1 MTAPAVLPSAL
12 VAHGIGSR
20 EDLPLPLGWAV
31 AGAAT
36 AVVLSF
42 VLLGVLWR
50 EPRLDAA
57 AAGHP
62 LPAALAGVLDA
73 PAFRRVL
80 AGLGLALAALTLLA
94 LLFGPDGA
102 LNPVPYVVYVL
113 VWVGLVPASVL
124 FGPVWRQVNPV
135 RTVHALLNR
144 ALGLDPR
151 DGVRPLPAGLG
162 WWPAAVG
169 LFGFAWLELVSTDP
183 AALSTLRIAI
193 ALYVAV
199 QLLAGVRLRQ
209 SLVRPRRRVRGV
221 VGPVRPDGAAGAARG
236 RRPGAAAPADRADRH
251 RGRAGAGRDR
261 GGDARVDRVRRA
273 LGLDRVGRV
282 RPVAGRLRARPSGPW
297 ACSPP
302 CWSSP
307 GCSWRAREP
316 PAGWAAWGWGRP
328 PRAFAPS
335 LVPVALGYVV
345 AHYYSFFVVEAQVA
359 VIRLSDPVGTGANWL
374 GTSHLQPSYAL
385 ADGDDV
391 ADVQVLAIVVGHVL
405 GVIVAHDRA
414 VRLFPRRAAVVG
426 QMPLLVLMVALTCL
440 GLFLLFWS

>member
-199 QLLAGVRLRQ
+199 QLLAGFVYGSHWFDRGDAFEAWSGLYGRMAPLGRRADGVLVLRPPLTGLTGIAAAPGLVATVAVMLGSTAYDGLSGSTAWVGFAQ
-209 SLVRPRRRVRGV
+209 SQAVSRQAVGTLGLLATVLVVAGV
-221 VGPVRPDGAAGAARG
+221 FVACAGAAGRVG
-236 RRPGAAAPADRADRH
+236 GMGVGAAAA
-251 RGRAGAGRDR
+251 
-261 GGDARVDRVRRA
+261 
-273 LGLDRVGRV
+273 
-282 RPVAGRLRARPSGPW
+282 
-297 ACSPP
+297 
-302 CWSSP
+302 
-307 GCSWRAREP
+307 
-316 PAGWAAWGWGRP
+316 
-328 PRAFAPS
+328 AFAPS

-385 ADGDDV
+385 AGATTV

-426 QMPLLVLMVALTCL
+426 QVPLLVLMVALTCL